1 ISAVAQALFLHTKNG
16 SHFHGSRETH
26 VAFERELVSHLQ
38 VYYNL
43 PQGRIHHKSITN
55 PSNFD

>member
-1 ISAVAQALFLHTKNG
+1 MHSCRISPPYDAIESATKNG
-16 SHFHGSRETH
+16 SHSHGSRETH

-43 PQGRIHHKSITN
+43 P
-55 PSNFD
+55 